1 MILRKETET
10 EATIEQT
17 LDKLVIGYIRMND
30 TP

>member
-10 EATIEQT
+10 TKNDLLEIE
-17 LDKLVIGYIRMND
+17 KEVNIRMND

>member
-10 EATIEQT
+10 KKTY
-17 LDKLVIGYIRMND
+17 GYQMLQRFKIRMND

>member
-10 EATIEQT
+10 
-17 LDKLVIGYIRMND
+17 LDKFTLYNYKVYDFIRMND

>member
-10 EATIEQT
+10 ITNIFNIITIII
-17 LDKLVIGYIRMND
+17 KKIRMND

>member
-10 EATIEQT
+10 KLREKAITI
-17 LDKLVIGYIRMND
+17 LKNSNIRMND

>member
-10 EATIEQT
+10 NVLKELGREI
-17 LDKLVIGYIRMND
+17 VYNIRMND

>member
-10 EATIEQT
+10 FKT
-17 LDKLVIGYIRMND
+17 LPNEIVGANFKIRMND

>member
-10 EATIEQT
+10 NNNKFTVAVT
-17 LDKLVIGYIRMND
+17 KSNIRMND

>member
-10 EATIEQT
+10 KDLKACNNTF
-17 LDKLVIGYIRMND
+17 KFKIRMND

>member
-10 EATIEQT
+10 
-17 LDKLVIGYIRMND
+17 GYIPNSYRKKDPLKIRMND